1 MSDRQPFSPDGSS
14 RPDGRH
20 AVDLWPTRMLGALRG
35 AVAVVFLG
43 DLAL

>member
-1 MSDRQPFSPDGSS
+1 MSDHPSCSPNGSS

-20 AVDLWPTRMLGALRG
+20 TVALWPTRMLGALRD

>member
-1 MSDRQPFSPDGSS
+1 MSDRQSFSPDGSG

-20 AVDLWPTRMLGALRG
+20 TAELWPTRMLGALRD

-43 DLAL
+43 DLAP